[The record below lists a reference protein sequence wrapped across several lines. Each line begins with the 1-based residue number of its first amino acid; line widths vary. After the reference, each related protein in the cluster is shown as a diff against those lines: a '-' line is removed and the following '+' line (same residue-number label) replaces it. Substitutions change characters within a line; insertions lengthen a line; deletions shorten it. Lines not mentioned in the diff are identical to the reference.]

1 VPLRLATR
9 GSPLALWQAGHVASL
24 LRTLHPGLKVELVQV
39 TTTGDRRSDIPVW
52 EMGGR
57 GVFVRE
63 VQSAL
68 LSGEADAAVHSA
80 KDLQPVPAPGICLAA
95 VPPRG
100 DARDVLVGSTLSG
113 LRLGATVATGS
124 QRRRAQ
130 LAWLRPDL
138 RFQSLRGNIGT
149 RLSRVPEGGAIVV
162 AAAALSR
169 LGLSPDPIEV
179 LGTEVMLPQVA
190 QGALAI
196 ECRLDD
202 AAHLELLGSL
212 NDRAA
217 RQAVDAERQF
227 LATVGGACDLP
238 VGGYATSTED
248 GELHLEGL
256 LAAPDGSALVRCGAN
271 GRPEMAAELGRE
283 VAEMVLGR
291 GGNELLAGRLAGP

>member
-9 GSPLALWQAGHVASL
+9 SSPLALWQAEHVAGL
-24 LRTLHPGLKVELVQV
+24 LRSFHPGLKVELVQV

-100 DARDVLVGSTLSG
+100 DPRDVLVGSTLSA
-113 LRLGATVATGS
+113 LRVSATVATGS

-138 RFQSLRGNIGT
+138 KFQSLRGNIGT

-162 AAAALSR
+162 AWAALSR
-169 LGLSPDPIEV
+169 LGLTPEPMEV
-179 LGTEVMLPQVA
+179 LGTDKMLPQVA

-196 ECRLDD
+196 ECRADD
-202 AAHLELLGSL
+202 VAQLELLAPV

-217 RQAVDAERQF
+217 RQAVDAERAF

-238 VGGYATSTED
+238 VAGYATAPSD

-256 LAAPDGSALVRCGAN
+256 LAAPDGSALVRCGST

-283 VAEMVLGR
+283 VAEMVLAN
-291 GGNELLAGRLAGP
+291 GGQELLAARLAHP

>member
-1 VPLRLATR
+1 M
-9 GSPLALWQAGHVASL
+9 AGL
-24 LRTLHPGLKVELVQV
+24 LRSFHPGLKVELVQV

-100 DARDVLVGSTLSG
+100 DPRDVLVGSTLSA
-113 LRLGATVATGS
+113 LRVSATVATGS

-138 RFQSLRGNIGT
+138 KFQSLRGNIGT

-162 AAAALSR
+162 AWAALSR
-169 LGLSPDPIEV
+169 LGLTPEPMEV
-179 LGTEVMLPQVA
+179 LGTDKMLPQVA

-196 ECRLDD
+196 ECRADD
-202 AAHLELLGSL
+202 VAQLELLAPV

-217 RQAVDAERQF
+217 RQAVDAERAF

-238 VGGYATSTED
+238 VAGYATAPSKYVARDEY
-248 GELHLEGL
+248 ELHF
-256 LAAPDGSALVRCGAN
+256 PTSSTRYSPTK
-271 GRPEMAAELGRE
+271 R
-283 VAEMVLGR
+283 
-291 GGNELLAGRLAGP
+291 AGRSTL